1 KGGAGFL
8 ASEYT
13 EASRLTTGPYP
24 SMLTAYDARAIPY
37 WRTLAD
43 AVHEHDCRWIVELFS
58 PGVHDH
64 GRLWIDDWHP
74 VYGASR
80 ATSPVWNEIPAVLDH
95 QQLAEMRGDFGI
107 SAGHA

>member
-1 KGGAGFL
+1 MTKLIWEPLNVGPITFKNRVGMAPHSQAYGRDNVPTDRHVSYYRERAKGGAGFL

-58 PGVHDH
+58 PGV
-64 GRLWIDDWHP
+64 
-74 VYGASR
+74 
-80 ATSPVWNEIPAVLDH
+80 
-95 QQLAEMRGDFGI
+95 
-107 SAGHA
+107 